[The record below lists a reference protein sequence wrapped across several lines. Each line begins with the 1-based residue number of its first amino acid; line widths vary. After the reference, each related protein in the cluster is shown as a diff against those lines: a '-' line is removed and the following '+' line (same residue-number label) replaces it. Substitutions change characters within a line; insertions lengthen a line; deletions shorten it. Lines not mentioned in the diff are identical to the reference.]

1 MSDNKQILEGAD
13 ASAQKKV
20 RTPRRLLKRAGWLS
34 MIALLVV
41 LSAGLYAFNN
51 DERNFAIAKNLD
63 IFYTLFRE
71 LNSYYVD
78 ETDPEKLI
86 KTGIDNMLESLDP
99 YTQYIP
105 ESDMADFRFMTTGE
119 YAGIGAL
126 ISKSGKYVVISEPYE
141 GFPAQKSGLKA
152 GDIILEID
160 GQSMVDK
167 NTPDVSE
174 KLKGP
179 AATTVKI
186 KVERPG
192 EPKPL
197 VIEINRQ
204 KIQINAVP
212 YYGMLDNG
220 TGLIILNSFTQNC
233 AEEVKRAFLDLR
245 DNQHAKSIILDLRG
259 NPGGLLDEAIKMVN
273 FFVPKGSD
281 IVATRGKVKQ
291 WDKSYKAIVPPI
303 DTVMPLAVLISR
315 GSASAAEIVAG
326 ALQDLDRAVVIGQR
340 SFGKGLV
347 QTTRSLSYNSQLKVT
362 TAKYYVPSG
371 RCIQA
376 IDYSHRNEDGSVGY
390 VPDSLINEFKTK
402 NGRKVYDGGGVSPD
416 LKIEASQGGNIAYA
430 LVMQQIFFNYA
441 TQYTLQNPKIDAPE
455 QFTISN
461 DLYADFKSY
470 VAKQKD
476 FTYKSKT
483 QELFKE
489 LKETATKED
498 YYAAAKGE
506 FESLEKMIALDVQK
520 DLDLFKSDISDL
532 LGIEIV
538 KRYYYQ
544 RGAYILG
551 LRNDKELE
559 AAKKLLI
566 DPAGDY
572 KGLLSGLVPSH
583 AGDKRMK
590 TSELN

>member
-1 MSDNKQILEGAD
+1 MEGAD
-13 ASAQKKV
+13 ASAEKRV
-20 RTPRRLLKRAGWLS
+20 PTPRRLLKRAGWLS
-34 MIALLVV
+34 MVALLVV
-41 LSAGLYAFNN
+41 LSAGLFAFNT

-192 EPKPL
+192 EAKPL

-347 QTTRSLSYNSQLKVT
+347 QTTRSLSYNTQLKVT

-402 NGRKVYDGGGVSPD
+402 NGRKVFDGGGVSPD
-416 LKIEASQGGNIAYA
+416 LKIETSQGGNIAYA
-430 LVMQQIFFNYA
+430 LVVQQILFNYA
-441 TQYTLQNPKIDAPE
+441 TQFTLKNPKIDAPE
-455 QFTISN
+455 QFSISN
-461 DLYADFKSY
+461 DVYADFKSY
-470 VAKQKD
+470 VASQKD
-476 FTYKSKT
+476 FSYKSKT
-483 QELFKE
+483 QELFKQ

-498 YYAAAKGE
+498 YYAAAKSE
-506 FESLEKMIALDVQK
+506 FESLEKMISLDVQK
-520 DLDLFKSDISDL
+520 DLDLFKSEISDL
-532 LGIEIV
+532 LSVEIV

-544 RGAYILG
+544 RGANILG

-566 DPAGDY
+566 NPAGDY